1 MQQAALSRRERQF
14 DMVMRLL
21 RFGRFLVVR
30 LRKSAKS
37 AGDIGVSC
45 IYIEYACMVILSQI
59 AQRSQ
64 RNAARLHYFAEEDS
78 LLLVSISNMRSAV

>member
-64 RNAARLHYFAEEDS
+64 MNAAGCIISQRKT
-78 LLLVSISNMRSAV
+78 VSGSCGYWVLSA